1 MPKLTI
7 APNTDA
13 PTDDPTMRMNM
24 IELVAM
30 PRSFQSMLAW
40 VETMKAVLQNPM
52 PIPFNSTPVPAHSRV
67 A

>member
-1 MPKLTI
+1 
-7 APNTDA
+7 
-13 PTDDPTMRMNM
+13 MRMNM

-52 PIPFNSTPVPAHSRV
+52 PIPFNSAAVPAHSRV